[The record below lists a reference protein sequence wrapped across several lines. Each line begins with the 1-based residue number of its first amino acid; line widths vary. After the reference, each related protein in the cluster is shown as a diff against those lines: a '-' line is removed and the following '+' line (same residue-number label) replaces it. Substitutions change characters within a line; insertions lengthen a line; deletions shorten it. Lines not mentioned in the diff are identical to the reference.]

1 MTIRRAL
8 YVLVACLIAVTVAG
22 CGKGGGSSSS
32 GANLRVFNALVEG
45 GSINVSVGSKTPV
58 SGLPFEGQTVYQ
70 SVDSGSQE
78 FKVGIVGGTS
88 TIIDTTFSLSGGTN
102 YTYLVYGTASAP
114 TSQLLSDGVTAPA
127 SGLFQIRV
135 TNVAFGSAGLD
146 VYITTPGASLDSAS
160 PNISNI
166 TYNNSSAFTQLS
178 PGSLQLRLTLHNSKQ
193 VIYDAGT
200 VPFINGVSYTLAVYT
215 KGSSTLVNATLF
227 TLDNTGTGALINSSI
242 AQLKAVHAAPGTAA
256 INVFVDG
263 TVAFANIP
271 YQGASSYEILN
282 AGTHNVTV
290 ETVTAPGA
298 VIASA
303 QPSFSPATDT
313 SVVVTGSPGAQTAI
327 VLSDNNLPGTTG
339 SARVRFVNV
348 ATNVG
353 AVDVLVNFAK
363 RVSNLGANAASS
375 YVELPEDTYAINFDL
390 AGTTTVLL
398 SIPAVSVTAARTYTL
413 YLVGA
418 SGSPLTYVLTRDD

>member
-1 MTIRRAL
+1 MTIRRAF
-8 YVLVACLIAVTVAG
+8 YVLVACLLAFTVAG

-32 GANLRVFNALVEG
+32 NANLRVFNALVDAG
-45 GSINVSVGSKTPV
+45 AINVSVASNTVV
-58 SGLPFEGQTVYQ
+58 SGLPFEGETAYQ
-70 SVDSGSQE
+70 GVDSGTQE

-88 TIIDTTFSLSGGTN
+88 TIIDTQLPLSGGSN
-102 YTYLVYGTASAP
+102 YTYVVFGTASAP
-114 TSQLLSDGVTAPA
+114 TSQLLIDTVTAPPT
-127 SGLFQIRV
+127 GLFQIRV

-146 VYITTPGASLDSAS
+146 VYITTPGASLDAAS
-160 PNISNI
+160 PNISNV
-166 TYNNSSAFTQLS
+166 TYPNSIAFTQLS
-178 PGSLQLRLTLHNSKQ
+178 AGSLQLRLTLHNSKQ

-200 VPFINGVSYTLAVYT
+200 VTFVNGVSYTLVVYT
-215 KGSSTLVNATLF
+215 KGSSTLVNAAL
-227 TLDNTGTGALINSSI
+227 LVHDSTGTGSVINSKI

-263 TVAFANIP
+263 IVAFANIP
-271 YQGASSYEILN
+271 YQGASSYEVLN

-303 QPSFSPATDT
+303 QPPFSPSTDT
-313 SVVVTGSPGAQTAI
+313 SVVVTGSPGAQQAL
-327 VLSDNNLPGTTG
+327 VLSDDNLPGTTG

-348 ATNVG
+348 ATNLG

-363 RVSNLGANAASS
+363 RVSNLGTNAASS

-390 AGTTTVLL
+390 AGTTTVAL
-398 SIPAVSVTAARTYTL
+398 SIPAVPVTAAHTYTL

-418 SGSPLTYVLTRDD
+418 SGSLSYVLTRDD

>member
-1 MTIRRAL
+1 MTIRRAFHIL
-8 YVLVACLIAVTVAG
+8 AACLLAVAVAG

-32 GANLRVFNALVEG
+32 SANLRVFNALVDA
-45 GSINVSVGSKTPV
+45 GSINVSVASNTVV
-58 SGLPFEGQTVYQ
+58 SGLPFEGETVYQ
-70 SVDSGSQE
+70 GVDSGTQE

-88 TIIDTTFSLSGGTN
+88 TIIDTPFPLSGGTN
-102 YTYLVYGTASAP
+102 YTYVVFGTASAP
-114 TSQLLSDGVTAPA
+114 TSQLLVDTVTAPT

-146 VYITTPGASLDSAS
+146 VYITTPGASLDAAS
-160 PNISNI
+160 PNISNV
-166 TYNNSSAFTQLS
+166 TYPNSFSFTQLS
-178 PGSLQLRLTLHNSKQ
+178 AGSLQLRLTLHNSKQ

-200 VPFINGVSYTLAVYT
+200 VPFVNGVSYTLVVYT
-215 KGSSTLVNATLF
+215 KGSSTLVNAAL
-227 TLDNTGTGALINSSI
+227 LVHDSTGTGAVINSKI

-256 INVFVDG
+256 INVFVEG
-263 TVAFANIP
+263 IVAFANVP
-271 YQGASSYEILN
+271 YQGASSYEVLN

-303 QPSFSPATDT
+303 QPPFSPSTDT
-313 SVVVTGSPGAQTAI
+313 SVVLTGSPGAQQAL
-327 VLSDNNLPGTTG
+327 VLSDDNLPGTTG

-348 ATNVG
+348 ATNLG

-363 RVSNLGANAASS
+363 RVSNLGTNAASS
-375 YVELPEDTYAINFDL
+375 YIELPEDTYAINFDL
-390 AGTTTVLL
+390 AGTTTVVL
-398 SIPAVSVTAARTYTL
+398 SIPAVSVTAPRTYTL

-418 SGSPLTYVLTRDD
+418 SGSLTYVLTRDD